1 MTGKRPNSFSVNK
14 SHYLCV
20 VTNSQSPLI
29 MAAFY
34 LIVRK
39 DSMKN
44 VLGIIGLFIGAVLA
58 KTLYKMYPALALPTL
73 VIIGTGYLL
82 HMFWEKKRREK
93 KELVKSKH
101 ASPKMEKIINKH
113 KNSKSPDKPQNIDK
127 IWPDLQ
133 SRKAKKYTKIK
144 SYNNLTKSVFIG
156 VILLFVGVVVFLKKG
171 EDDSNDRKIS
181 KLEIEAV
188 NEIKPL
194 SPKCRKVQ
202 LISRALMKSF
212 KSNIENNYTQETI
225 NLCISYSFYLEEH
238 SAINK
243 MAEVEGVYNQKLLSI
258 IKNCTNFIF
267 DEGDKAAIFF
277 AAMRDSKI
285 KEFIKYNYEECANI
299 PFLTDVKRMI
309 DFTDSSSKIKKSE
322 EHTSSLKG
330 LSTTCRKVAL
340 IDNFSREV
348 VNYEEIALCMVSVVY
363 QMEDHAI
370 DTLAESGD
378 DFFLTFVSNKLE
390 DCETFIRK
398 NGREGIKLLT
408 EKSLEAMKFSE
419 KHAEKCFAK

>member
-156 VILLFVGVVVFLKKG
+156 VILLFVGVVVLGWVWF
-171 EDDSNDRKIS
+171 
-181 KLEIEAV
+181 
-188 NEIKPL
+188 
-194 SPKCRKVQ
+194 
-202 LISRALMKSF
+202 
-212 KSNIENNYTQETI
+212 
-225 NLCISYSFYLEEH
+225 
-238 SAINK
+238 
-243 MAEVEGVYNQKLLSI
+243 GVVWVWWVGVLLV
-258 IKNCTNFIF
+258 
-267 DEGDKAAIFF
+267 G
-277 AAMRDSKI
+277 
-285 KEFIKYNYEECANI
+285 
-299 PFLTDVKRMI
+299 
-309 DFTDSSSKIKKSE
+309 
-322 EHTSSLKG
+322 G
-330 LSTTCRKVAL
+330 
-340 IDNFSREV
+340 
-348 VNYEEIALCMVSVVY
+348 
-363 QMEDHAI
+363 
-370 DTLAESGD
+370 
-378 DFFLTFVSNKLE
+378 
-390 DCETFIRK
+390 
-398 NGREGIKLLT
+398 
-408 EKSLEAMKFSE
+408 
-419 KHAEKCFAK
+419 